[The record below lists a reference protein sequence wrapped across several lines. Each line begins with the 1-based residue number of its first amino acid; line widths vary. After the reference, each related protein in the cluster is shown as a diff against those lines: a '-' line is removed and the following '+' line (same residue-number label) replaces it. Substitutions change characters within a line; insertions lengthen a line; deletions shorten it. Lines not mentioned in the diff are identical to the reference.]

1 MDFKGKNILVYGAG
15 KSGIGAAEL
24 LVKLGAKPV
33 LFDQKEGATPESL
46 IEKIGDEYRQD
57 VQAAVGTVD
66 EQLLAE
72 LDAAV
77 LSPGVPTDIPEVIR
91 LRESGIPVWGEVELA
106 YRASRGTVLAVT
118 GTNGK
123 TTTTSILVLKRLKTP
138 RLLSTKLSI
147 ERIRKKKL
155 VNLYLVML
163 LTKH

>member
-77 LSPGVPTDIPEVIR
+77 LSPGVPTR
-91 LRESGIPVWGEVELA
+91 CWQ
-106 YRASRGTVLAVT
+106 
-118 GTNGK
+118 
-123 TTTTSILVLKRLKTP
+123 
-138 RLLSTKLSI
+138 
-147 ERIRKKKL
+147 
-155 VNLYLVML
+155 
-163 LTKH
+163 